1 MDQPRNPWQRFGLW
15 GRDPEAPLSAAVTAF
30 AASDFPNTI
39 TESEDAYN
47 MIDGAGTT
55 ALTRLLI
62 PLAVLAALAVAVAAA
77 LWLWRR
83 RRRFA

>member
-1 MDQPRNPWQRFGLW
+1 
-15 GRDPEAPLSAAVTAF
+15 
-30 AASDFPNTI
+30 
-39 TESEDAYN
+39 